1 MTKLQLLQAERKKR
15 TDENAVL
22 LAKSDHTTEEIATIK
37 ATNAAIKALDEVI
50 KDAIEI
56 EQIAL
61 ETAQRQ
67 LDASNVDPNDR
78 PGSMQTRAA
87 DFRDKGPTSG
97 TDHFLSIKI
106 PASCKGVRPTNL
118 MRATGGNIE
127 DAQRAAIALC
137 QFARATLLPDAK
149 SEARSAAYDWCVKH
163 GVITKAA
170 QSESNNSLGGFLI
183 AIELANYIIS
193 LMEEYGVARKYFR
206 VERMSGDTKEIPRR
220 AGAVSGYWL
229 SDNVA
234 ITASNKVWDMITL
247 TAKKLGALCYF
258 SNELADDAMI
268 DIGDDLAKEI
278 AIRFSFME
286 DDAAF
291 NGDGTVAF
299 GGIIGLSAAFKQAN
313 GTLTTT
319 SQGGITVGSAGSGGS
334 WGSYTLADFNKVQAT
349 LPAYVA
355 KRGNPRWFCSQQFY
369 YGVMVKLAAA
379 AGGNRIDTI
388 ENGPNR
394 TPIFLGREVV
404 FNEVQT
410 LVAGNSQID
419 CYYGDP
425 YLSSTIGDRKQ
436 IAIAVSEHVG
446 FVSDQMAIRGIT
458 RLDINNHDVGGN
470 AANTLVQNL
479 KYDQT
484 GTTYYGGPLVAL
496 QSYSS

>member
-15 TDENAVL
+15 TDENAAL
-22 LAKSDHTTEEIATIK
+22 LAKADHTTEEIATIK
-37 ATNAAIKALDEVI
+37 ATNAAIKALDETI
-50 KDAIEI
+50 KDAMEI
-56 EQIAL
+56 EQIAQ

-67 LDASNVDPNDR
+67 LDASNVDPSDR
-78 PGSMQTRAA
+78 PGQMATRAA

-118 MRATGGNIE
+118 MRATGGNVE

-137 QFARATLLPDAK
+137 QFTRAHMLSDAHA
-149 SEARSAAYDWCVKH
+149 EARNSAYDWCIKH
-163 GVITKAA
+163 GVFTKAG
-170 QSESNNSLGGFLI
+170 QSESNNALGGFLVP
-183 AIELANYIIS
+183 IELANYIIS
-193 LMEEYGVARKYFR
+193 LMEEYGIARKYFK
-206 VERMSGDTKEIPRR
+206 VVRMSGDTKEIPRR

-234 ITASNKVWDMITL
+234 ITASTKQWDMITL

-258 SNELADDAMI
+258 SNELGEDAMI

-291 NGDGTVAF
+291 NGDGTVAY
-299 GGIIGLSAAFKQAN
+299 GGIIGLQTAFKQSN
-313 GTLTTT
+313 GILTTT
-319 SQGGITVGSAGSGGS
+319 GQGGITVGTAGSGGS
-334 WGSYTLADFNKVQAT
+334 WGSYLMSDFDAVQAT

-369 YGVMVKLAAA
+369 YGVMVKLMVAAS
-379 AGGNRIDTI
+379 GNRIDTI
-388 ENGPNR
+388 EKGPDAK
-394 TPIFLGREVV
+394 PIFLGREVV
-404 FNEVQT
+404 FNEVMP
-410 LVAGNSQID
+410 LVHGISQMD

-425 YLSSTIGDRKQ
+425 SLSSSIGDRKQ
-436 IAIAVSEHVG
+436 IAIETSGHVG
-446 FVSDQMAIRGIT
+446 FASDQMAIRGIT

-470 AANTLVQNL
+470 GANTLVQNL

-484 GTTYYGGPLVAL
+484 GATYYGGPLVAL
-496 QSYSS
+496 QSSNS